1 MPLSWFQTL
10 KQKRNTELRTGDGEI
25 DYSEV
30 YEMLVGTLDPN
41 ADIDKLNHKVRVKG
55 KPTLGNVKN
64 IVIGI
69 RNPQGESSKG
79 ERSAEVW
86 VNELRLSD
94 FDNKG
99 GWAANARITAKLADV
114 ATISF
119 AGSRMLPGLA
129 VLSSMLLRSKGR
141 ISVRSIFLPVSNSVS
156 SFRKGG
162 G

>member
-86 VNELRLSD
+86 VTN
-94 FDNKG
+94 F
-99 GWAANARITAKLADV
+99 V
-114 ATISF
+114 C
-119 AGSRMLPGLA
+119 
-129 VLSSMLLRSKGR
+129 R
-141 ISVRSIFLPVSNSVS
+141 ISITKRIGQLMPDYGKISRCGDDQFC
-156 SFRKGG
+156 R
-162 G
+162 